1 VEGVKKFLGSLGRS
15 VKEGRPL
22 PLYCGS
28 TTALECQNMP
38 AQKGNRSKK
47 KLSNRAKTKKAS
59 LKRRRARAT
68 RGQSNKAK
76 HKR

>member
-1 VEGVKKFLGSLGRS
+1 VEGPKKFLGAPGKS

-22 PLYCGS
+22 PLRCGS
-28 TTALECQNMP
+28 TSALESCNMP

-47 KLSNRAKTKKAS
+47 KLSSRAKSKKS
-59 LKRRRARAT
+59 VLKRRRVRAK

-76 HKR
+76 HG